1 VINKNGDRGTR
12 GAARY
17 RGSARHG
24 IERFSHLVCE
34 SDKQQLG
41 DGVGVRR
48 RRASKN
54 TGVGDSP
61 GTNPAKMG
69 TTTPIRNVKYV
80 RTAARAAATVAG
92 WRARMLLLLLLLLLP
107 LGMRKSFS
115 LLFIHSF
122 IFTQAAWPI
131 KTSYR

>member
-1 VINKNGDRGTR
+1 MATAEREVRRATAGQ
-12 GAARY
+12 
-17 RGSARHG
+17 RHG

-41 DGVGVRR
+41 ESVGVRR

-92 WRARMLLLLLLLLLP
+92 WRARMLLLLLLLLP

-115 LLFIHSF
+115 LLFIHSI

-131 KTSYR
+131 KTTDR

>member
-1 VINKNGDRGTR
+1 MATAEG
-12 GAARY
+12 
-17 RGSARHG
+17 
-24 IERFSHLVCE
+24 E
-34 SDKQQLG
+34 
-41 DGVGVRR
+41 VRR
-48 RRASKN
+48 DTAGQRDTESSDFLTSSASPTNSSSAMASAFGGDVRQKN

-92 WRARMLLLLLLLLLP
+92 WRARMLLLLLLLLP

-122 IFTQAAWPI
+122 IFTQAGWPI
-131 KTSYR
+131 KTTDR